1 MATKTYISTK
11 GFDQY
16 MEKIVA
22 AGRDVDA
29 SAQKAL
35 LAGAEVAKKGMQR
48 RVAKDK
54 HNLEKHIKI
63 DGPHQE
69 GNFSYAD
76 VGVIPKKQFTDAKTA
91 RYGVAQ
97 EYGTSS
103 MPAHPYIR
111 PTIKGD
117 SGKVRSAMRK
127 SLKEDGTL

>member
-1 MATKTYISTK
+1 MATTGYISTK
-11 GFDQY
+11 GFDEY
-16 MEKIVA
+16 LEKLAA
-22 AGRDVDA
+22 AGRDVDV

-48 RVAKDK
+48 RAPKDE

-76 VGVIPKKQFTDAKTA
+76 VGVIHKKEFTDADTA
-91 RYGVAQ
+91 RYGNSQ

-127 SLKEDGTL
+127 SLKEDGTI